1 MKPIGLGRRRL
12 GVLALPA
19 LGLPV
24 LAACGSSPEPSLYTL
39 AVRSGPSLPKGPRVV
54 QLRDIGLPGYLDR
67 KEIVRSSEDY
77 KLDVRAN
84 AWWGEPM
91 GAMLGRVLVIEL
103 SQRLPNSK
111 VYSES
116 GAITSDPNAVVGVD
130 IQRLDADKAGA
141 VILLA
146 QVAVQFN
153 RPTRSVARNFAITK
167 PVPTPDNA
175 GPCGRHQRR
184 RGRARR
190 RDRGTAAD
198 LRWLRLRDRMD
209 R

>member
-1 MKPIGLGRRRL
+1 
-12 GVLALPA
+12 
-19 LGLPV
+19 
-24 LAACGSSPEPSLYTL
+24 
-39 AVRSGPSLPKGPRVV
+39 
-54 QLRDIGLPGYLDR
+54 
-67 KEIVRSSEDY
+67 
-77 KLDVRAN
+77 
-84 AWWGEPM
+84 
-91 GAMLGRVLVIEL
+91 
-103 SQRLPNSK
+103 
-111 VYSES
+111 
-116 GAITSDPNAVVGVD
+116 VVGVD

-167 PVPTPDNA
+167 PVATPTMPV
-175 GPCGRHQRR
+175 CGRHQRR

-198 LRWLRLRDRMD
+198 LRWLRSGRMD